1 MADFNRF
8 WQRLQGQT
16 CENCRFSEFFRSNGD
31 GQVTR
36 VHLFC
41 RCPDSA
47 YHDRPAPA
55 ERWCPAWDA
64 GGQKDAPRV
73 GNPDLTI

>member
-1 MADFNRF
+1 MADLNRF
-8 WQRLQGQT
+8 WQRVQGHT

-41 RCPDSA
+41 RCPASA
-47 YHDRPAPA
+47 
-55 ERWCPAWDA
+55 
-64 GGQKDAPRV
+64 
-73 GNPDLTI
+73 I